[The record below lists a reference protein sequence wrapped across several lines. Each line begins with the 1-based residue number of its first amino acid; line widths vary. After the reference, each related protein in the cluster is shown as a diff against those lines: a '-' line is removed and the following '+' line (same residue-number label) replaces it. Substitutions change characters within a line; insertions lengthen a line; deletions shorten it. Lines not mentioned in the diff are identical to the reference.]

1 MRDKVNEQHIYKD
14 FAKSLH
20 MFFIEKFSSFGKKL
34 ILRDQL
40 ELEKA
45 EEKRRTGEAKTLIS
59 NWGKS
64 FA

>member
-1 MRDKVNEQHIYKD
+1 
-14 FAKSLH
+14 